1 MRVLFLFLGLALG
14 VSLGYIHEVPSMI
27 ITSIIAVIVLSL
39 SLVQKEAK
47 GYAISLILG
56 VGIGLLGHIP
66 HSEGYETIKGIVVKI
81 SDNYVIL
88 WRPFFRSY
96 VYQEGHS
103 YQVGDILEASGYCKT
118 IASTRYEGRFCFE
131 DYLRRYGVNYEISAA
146 RINPIFSFP
155 IRFRNLEK
163 NFLSNFNGETASLL
177 DSILFG
183 HSSRGDEVI
192 GIASSMNVLFVI
204 SASGMFLQR
213 VLGLARGFCL
223 RLGMS
228 DKTAEKVEAIAGFF
242 FFPLC
247 FRKIGITRVI
257 LSKGIR
263 YWNRYH
269 AKTPLTPLGV
279 SGLSGIIQILVFPYS
294 VFQTGFLLGYGVSFA
309 MSFYGHRLNQI
320 KRKTARRL
328 LTICFISLFMIPTA
342 IQYGGKLHLFSPILT
357 LLITPLA
364 CLFAFFGF
372 FGFLI
377 IPIPPFM
384 NFLGSLL
391 GNWIRF
397 LAPLDLAFALPKWSI
412 WMNSV
417 YYGLFVLSLLWS
429 EQGFVELKNIVTLG
443 SIAVYSLSFLPIAPM
458 FSMQVSFINVGQGD
472 SILIRDRST
481 VVLLDTGGNISFDMA
496 EEVLIPYLRK
506 QRIYHIDCLIAS
518 HHDFDHIGAKDSLEA
533 NFDVRDFVD
542 SKDRFPLTVGN
553 ITFQNWNIYPAQEEN
568 DASLVIQTEFMGKK
582 WVFTGDAPT
591 EIEKRI
597 LRDGIDVD
605 CDILKIGHHG
615 SITSTSTEWL
625 LATSPEEA
633 VISVGTGNSYGH
645 PNEEVLLRLKGL
657 GIRIRRTDQEGTITY
672 AKATLPWV

>member
-1 MRVLFLFLGLALG
+1 
-14 VSLGYIHEVPSMI
+14 
-27 ITSIIAVIVLSL
+27 
-39 SLVQKEAK
+39 
-47 GYAISLILG
+47 
-56 VGIGLLGHIP
+56 
-66 HSEGYETIKGIVVKI
+66 
-81 SDNYVIL
+81 
-88 WRPFFRSY
+88 
-96 VYQEGHS
+96 
-103 YQVGDILEASGYCKT
+103 
-118 IASTRYEGRFCFE
+118 
-131 DYLRRYGVNYEISAA
+131 
-146 RINPIFSFP
+146 
-155 IRFRNLEK
+155 
-163 NFLSNFNGETASLL
+163 
-177 DSILFG
+177 
-183 HSSRGDEVI
+183 
-192 GIASSMNVLFVI
+192 
-204 SASGMFLQR
+204 
-213 VLGLARGFCL
+213 
-223 RLGMS
+223 
-228 DKTAEKVEAIAGFF
+228 
-242 FFPLC
+242 
-247 FRKIGITRVI
+247 
-257 LSKGIR
+257 
-263 YWNRYH
+263 
-269 AKTPLTPLGV
+269 
-279 SGLSGIIQILVFPYS
+279 
-294 VFQTGFLLGYGVSFA
+294 
-309 MSFYGHRLNQI
+309 
-320 KRKTARRL
+320 
-328 LTICFISLFMIPTA
+328 
-342 IQYGGKLHLFSPILT
+342 
-357 LLITPLA
+357 
-364 CLFAFFGF
+364 
-372 FGFLI
+372 
-377 IPIPPFM
+377 
-384 NFLGSLL
+384 
-391 GNWIRF
+391 
-397 LAPLDLAFALPKWSI
+397 
-412 WMNSV
+412 MNSV

-443 SIAVYSLSFLPIAPM
+443 SIVVYSLSFLPIAPM